1 MGQGIIILLI
11 IIAVTIIIFGI
22 NCIYNIIDNIIEY
35 LLNKNITNNDYPKR
49 CLFDAGKWFIMFII
63 NSLIGNLFI
72 TLLKVKLLL

>member
-11 IIAVTIIIFGI
+11 IIAVTIIVFGI

-35 LLNKNITNNDYPKR
+35 LLDKNITDNYYSKR
-49 CLFDAGKWFIMFII
+49 CLFDAGKWFIMLIV

-72 TLLKVKLLL
+72 TLLKVKSLL

>member
-11 IIAVTIIIFGI
+11 IIAVTIIVFGI

-35 LLNKNITNNDYPKR
+35 LLNKNMTDNNYPKH
-49 CLFDAGKWFIMFII
+49 CLFDAGKWFIMFIF